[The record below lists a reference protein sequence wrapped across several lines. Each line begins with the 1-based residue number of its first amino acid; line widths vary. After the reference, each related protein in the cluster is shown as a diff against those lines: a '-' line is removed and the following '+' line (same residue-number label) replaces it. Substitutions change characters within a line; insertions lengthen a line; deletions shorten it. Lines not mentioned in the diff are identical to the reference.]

1 MTQVRFASSIVR
13 HTGPASVELSGST
26 VGELLAQAFLEHP
39 RLRGYLLD
47 DQGAVRKHITVFIND
62 RTIADRDS
70 LSDPV
75 DADDCIYVFQALSG
89 G

>member
-13 HTGPASVELSGST
+13 HTGPASVELSGNT

-39 RLRGYLLD
+39 RLRGYVLD
-47 DQGAVRKHITVFIND
+47 DQGSVRKHITVFIND

-75 DADDCIYVFQALSG
+75 DADDCVYVFQALSG